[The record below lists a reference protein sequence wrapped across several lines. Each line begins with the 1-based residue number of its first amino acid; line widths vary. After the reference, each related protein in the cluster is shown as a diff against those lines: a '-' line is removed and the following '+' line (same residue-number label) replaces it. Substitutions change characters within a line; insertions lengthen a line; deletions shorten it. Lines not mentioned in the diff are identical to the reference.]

1 MHEIPSSI
9 LEEGDP
15 LNFESPMGASGA
27 LLAKKHAQTPRWSSC
42 SSIQHPKYKDTY
54 SSKPTDKQSKYR

>member
-42 SSIQHPKYKDTY
+42 SSIQHPKYKDIF
-54 SSKPTDKQSKYR
+54 